1 MDREEK
7 VYEAVINQKQFHM
20 DRESRSTK
28 AILELAE
35 ENLRKKYTKE
45 ESLQIFIR
53 AGILDKDGNF
63 TAPYQNLAKY
73 VKYTNR

>member
-7 VYEAVINQKQFHM
+7 AYKAAM
-20 DRESRSTK
+20 ESIERD
-28 AILELAE
+28 L
-35 ENLRKKYTKE
+35 KKKHTKE
-45 ESLQIFIR
+45 ESLQFFVK

>member
-1 MDREEK
+1 MDRYEK
-7 VYEAVINQKQFHM
+7 SYKEIM
-20 DRESRSTK
+20 EM
-28 AILELAE
+28 LERDLK
-35 ENLRKKYTKE
+35 KKYTKE
-45 ESLQIFIR
+45 ESLQFFVR

>member
-1 MDREEK
+1 
-7 VYEAVINQKQFHM
+7 M
-20 DRESRSTK
+20 DRESRSNK
-28 AILELAE
+28 EILELAE
-35 ENLRKKYTKE
+35 ENLKKKYTKE
-45 ESLQIFIR
+45 ESLQIFIS

>member
-1 MDREEK
+1 
-7 VYEAVINQKQFHM
+7 M

-28 AILELAE
+28 EILESAE
-35 ENLRKKYTKE
+35 KALKKEHTKE
-45 ESLQIFIR
+45 ESLRIFIS
-53 AGILDKDGNF
+53 AGILDQDGNF